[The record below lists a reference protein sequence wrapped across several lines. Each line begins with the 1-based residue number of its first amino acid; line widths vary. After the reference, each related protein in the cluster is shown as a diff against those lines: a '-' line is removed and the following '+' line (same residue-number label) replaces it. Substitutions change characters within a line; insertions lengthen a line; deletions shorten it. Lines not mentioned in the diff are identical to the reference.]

1 MKPIHKVRFDNS
13 GIFNYIPTTDHS
25 DIIMVRIHNIYAGEL
40 MQKKI
45 SYKDAGVDIDRAN
58 LFIEKIKPLIKSTF
72 RKEVKGTIGDFAG
85 IFNLDTA
92 RYKTPLLVS
101 STDGVG
107 TKLKIAHMMNKH
119 DTIGIDLVAMSVNDI
134 AVKGAEP
141 LFFLDYLAAGK
152 LKMETSIAI
161 VEGIARGCSE
171 AGCALIGGETAEMP
185 GMYKDGEYDLAGFCV
200 GIVEEERL
208 IDGSVISVGDSIIGL
223 ASNGLHSNGFSLA
236 RKIFFEK
243 AKLKVSDTVGSLDQ
257 PIGMELLRPT
267 KIYVKSLLNLTKTFI
282 IKGAVHITGGGFI
295 DNIPRALPDPCRA
308 VITKGSWVIP
318 PVFNILQKMG
328 NVDEDEMFRVFNMGI
343 GMMIIVSEKD
353 SSDVLERLGG
363 LGEQAHLIGS
373 VEKRNKN
380 QQPVTFI

>member
-1 MKPIHKVRFDNS
+1 MKPIYKVRFDNS
-13 GIFNYIPTTDHS
+13 RIFIYIPTTDHL
-25 DIIMVRIHNIYAGEL
+25 DIIMFSIHNIYAGER
-40 MQKKI
+40 MQKKS
-45 SYKDAGVDIDRAN
+45 SYKDAGVDIDSAN

-107 TKLKIAHMMNKH
+107 TKLRIAQMMNKH

-134 AVKGAEP
+134 VVKGAEP
-141 LFFLDYLAAGK
+141 LFFLDYLAVGK

-200 GIVEEERL
+200 GIVEEERM
-208 IDGSVISVGDSIIGL
+208 IDGSVISVGDRIIGL

-236 RKIFFEK
+236 RKILFEK
-243 AKLKVSDTVGSLDQ
+243 AKLKASDTVGSLDQ

-267 KIYVKSLLNLTKTFI
+267 KIYVKSLLNLTKTFS
-282 IKGAVHITGGGFI
+282 IKGAVHITGGGFM

-343 GMMIIVSEKD
+343 GMMIVVSEKD
-353 SSDVLERLGG
+353 SSDILDRLSG
-363 LGEQAHLIGS
+363 LGEQAHLIGT
-373 VEKRNKN
+373 VEKRDKN
-380 QQPVTFI
+380 QKPVTFI